1 MLKLYHLS
9 NSRSQR
15 IVWLLEVL
23 QLDYELIFCERT
35 RNGEAP
41 EWLKDIHPL
50 GKVPILVDDT
60 STPPQ
65 VLAETSA
72 ILDNLLMKESL
83 HQLQPINSANKQHY
97 FYWKNFADA
106 TLMPNLALKQIFS
119 RMVDRSPFFARPV
132 MKMIKRSFDRQF
144 LNPTLYRQMSFIE
157 QHLATSVW
165 FAGESFSAADIMMVF
180 LVEALLDLIPDSQR
194 FSATTNYMQ
203 RVQRLNSFQA
213 AQHKGHWN
221 RTEHQVYWSKTWA

>member
-72 ILDNLLMKESL
+72 ILESL
-83 HQLQPINSANKQHY
+83 LANGLPHQLQPIDSVNKQHY

-119 RMVDRSPFFARPV
+119 RMVDRSPFFARPLI
-132 MKMIKRSFDRQF
+132 KIIKRAFDRQF
-144 LNPTLYRQMSFIE
+144 LNPTLYNQMTFIE
-157 QHLATSVW
+157 QHLATHAW
-165 FAGESFSAADIMMVF
+165 FAGENFSAADIMMVF
-180 LVEALLDLIPDSQR
+180 LVEALLDLIPNSQQ
-194 FSATTNYMQ
+194 FSATVNYMQ
-203 RVQRLNSFQA
+203 RVQKLDSFQA
-213 AQHKGHWN
+213 AQVKGHWN
-221 RTEHQVYWSKTWA
+221 SHEHQVYWSKTWA

>member
-23 QLDYELIFCERT
+23 QLDYKLIFCERT
-35 RNGEAP
+35 HNGEAP
-41 EWLKDIHPL
+41 TWLKDIHPL

-60 STPPQ
+60 HSPPQ

-72 ILDNLLMKESL
+72 ILESL
-83 HQLQPINSANKQHY
+83 LANKQPHQLQPVDSANQQQY

-119 RMVDRSPFFARPV
+119 RMVDRSPFFARPLI
-132 MKMIKRSFDRQF
+132 KIIKRAFDQQF
-144 LNPTLYRQMSFIE
+144 LNPALYQQMTLIE
-157 QHLATSVW
+157 QHLATHTW
-165 FAGESFSAADIMMVF
+165 FAGEKFSAADIMMVF
-180 LVEALLDLIPDSQR
+180 LVEALLDLIPDNTQ
-194 FSATTNYMQ
+194 FSATFNYMQ
-203 RVQRLNSFQA
+203 QVQSLDSFQA
-213 AQHKGHWN
+213 AQIKGHWN
-221 RTEHQVYWSKTWA
+221 SNEHQVYWSKTWA

>member
-35 RNGEAP
+35 HNGEAP

-72 ILDNLLMKESL
+72 ILDNLLTKESL
-83 HQLQPINSANKQHY
+83 HQLQPTNPVNKQHY

-119 RMVDRSPFFARPV
+119 RMVERSPFFTRPLI
-132 MKMIKRSFDRQF
+132 KIIKRAFDQQF
-144 LNPTLYRQMSFIE
+144 LNPTLYSQMALIE
-157 QHLATSVW
+157 QHLTAHVW
-165 FAGESFSAADIMMVF
+165 FAGENVSAADIMMVF
-180 LVEALLDLIPDSQR
+180 LVEALLDLIPDSQQ
-194 FSATTNYMQ
+194 FSATINYMQ
-203 RVQRLNSFQA
+203 RVQKLDSFQA
-213 AQHKGHWN
+213 AQVKGHWN
-221 RTEHQVYWSKTWA
+221 SKEHQIYWSKTWA

>member
-15 IVWLLEVL
+15 VVWLLEVL
-23 QLDYELIFCERT
+23 QIDYELIFCERT
-35 RNGEAP
+35 HNGEAP

-72 ILDNLLMKESL
+72 ILDRLLANGAL
-83 HQLQPINSANKQHY
+83 HQLQPTDSANKQQY

-119 RMVDRSPFFARPV
+119 RMVDRSPFFARPFI
-132 MKMIKRSFDRQF
+132 KLIKRSFDRQF
-144 LNPTLYRQMSFIE
+144 LNPTLYQQMTLIE
-157 QHLATSVW
+157 QHLATHAW
-165 FAGESFSAADIMMVF
+165 LAGEHFSAADIMMVF
-180 LVEALLDLIPDSQR
+180 LVEALLALIPDSTR

-203 RVQRLNSFQA
+203 RIQRLNSFQA
-213 AQHKGHWN
+213 AQSKGHWDHI
-221 RTEHQVYWSKTWA
+221 EHQVYWSNTWA

>member
-15 IVWLLEVL
+15 VVWLLEAL

-50 GKVPILVDDT
+50 GKVPILVDDMH
-60 STPPQ
+60 SPPH

-72 ILDNLLMKESL
+72 ILDRLLANGL
-83 HQLQPINSANKQHY
+83 PHQLQPTNSANKEQY

-119 RMVDRSPFFARPV
+119 RMVDRSPFFARPLI
-132 MKMIKRSFDRQF
+132 KIIKRSFDRQF
-144 LNPTLYRQMSFIE
+144 LNPTLYQQMAFIE
-157 QHLATSVW
+157 QHLATHAW
-165 FAGESFSAADIMMVF
+165 FAGENFSAADIMMVF
-180 LVEALLDLIPDSQR
+180 LLDALLALIPDSTR

-203 RVQRLNSFQA
+203 RIQRLNSFQT
-213 AQHKGHWN
+213 AQLKGHWN

>member
-23 QLDYELIFCERT
+23 ELDYELILCERT
-35 RNGEAP
+35 SNGEAP

-50 GKVPILVDDT
+50 GKVPILVNDMHS
-60 STPPQ
+60 STQ
-65 VLAETSA
+65 VLAETSS
-72 ILDNLLMKESL
+72 ILDSLLENGL
-83 HQLQPINSANKQHY
+83 PHQLQPTDSANKEQY

-119 RMVDRSPFFARPV
+119 RMVDRSPFFARPLI
-132 MKMIKRSFDRQF
+132 KTIKRSFDQQF
-144 LNPTLYRQMSFIE
+144 LNPTLYQQMAFIE
-157 QHLATSVW
+157 QHLATHTW

-180 LVEALLDLIPDSQR
+180 LVEALLALIPDSTR
-194 FSATTNYMQ
+194 FPATTNYMQ

-213 AQHKGHWN
+213 AQRKGLWN